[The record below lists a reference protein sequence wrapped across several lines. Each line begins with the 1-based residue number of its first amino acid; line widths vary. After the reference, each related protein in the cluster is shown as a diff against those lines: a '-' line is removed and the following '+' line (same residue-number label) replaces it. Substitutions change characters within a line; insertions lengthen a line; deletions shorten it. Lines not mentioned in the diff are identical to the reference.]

1 MRCVSSILYLLLA
14 IALAGCNKSLP
25 IVRVDLREQIELLKG
40 DTESKLNALTKI
52 ASVGVE
58 AEIVVKEMLPLLKDA
73 DPSVRKLAAYAIG
86 QVGYPAKDAIPA
98 LKRLM
103 QDPDPEVAAAAIA
116 SIREIDPSQAPG
128 MSAQRIYP

>member
-1 MRCVSSILYLLLA
+1 M
-14 IALAGCNKSLP
+14 
-25 IVRVDLREQIELLKG
+25 DLREQIELLKG

-103 QDPDPEVAAAAIA
+103 QDPDPEVSAAAIA